1 MNLVKIFPAFF
12 FLTDIHCMRTAKTET
27 FTAFLRL
34 PQHFVSPPVLEN
46 VGTESI
52 DPTQCLITRTN
63 VEGIFA
69 LDLSKVSD
77 LDKGGKSTKLI

>member
-1 MNLVKIFPAFF
+1 
-12 FLTDIHCMRTAKTET
+12 MRTAKTET

-69 LDLSKVSD
+69 LDLSKVSN
-77 LDKGGKSTKLI
+77 LEKLNLHIHIHIELKILRRM